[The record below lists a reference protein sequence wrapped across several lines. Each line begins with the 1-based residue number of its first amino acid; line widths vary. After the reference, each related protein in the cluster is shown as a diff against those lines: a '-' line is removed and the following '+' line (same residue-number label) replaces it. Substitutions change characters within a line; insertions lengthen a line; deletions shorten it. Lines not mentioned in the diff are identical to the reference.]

1 MAVTARRLGRAM
13 AAACAIAVARAWL
26 RIAPGGAVR
35 WASGRASR
43 HEKPTARTPSRGD
56 EIARAVAGAAARL
69 PWQASCLEQGIALVL
84 LLAIVRHPARLV
96 VGVIREDA
104 SIRAHAWVES
114 DGRVVLGAAGEQA
127 FAPLPLSRAC

>member
-1 MAVTARRLGRAM
+1 MAVTARRLGRAT

-35 WASGRASR
+35 WASGRASL
-43 HEKPTARTPSRGD
+43 HANASACAPSRGD
-56 EIARAVAGAAARL
+56 AIARAVAGAAARL

-84 LLAIVRHPARLV
+84 LLAIVRQPARLV